1 MIENII
7 ESCQATIDSKIST
20 IKSTRSNGS
29 SSQSNAQLQQQTYES
44 IIIPEANKILAE
56 LNKLPSTSWPK
67 KLTIS
72 KSIDIY
78 VEALAIHLLYTY
90 SKHIK
95 FNYPLHCVVNVLI
108 KRPFLINIVQCG
120 KNLNEWK
127 EYSKELLNEI
137 SMMYGDTSSS
147 KKINDLRSMLSQKYI
162 ESPSSIH
169 SFHYLTGFSYESET
183 TGITGEELLNKLS
196 ESISKDTIFISINV
210 SYNLQNVKS
219 IIVYQEIPKFREKL
233 LNIDTIDKFNPFY
246 QPKHIRRA
254 ETEYD
259 LFDSKFNKID
269 KLPLIQYSSQRNES
283 VKPMIQ
289 QFKSNENLKQIEN
302 QMSENVNEN
311 QTNEIEN
318 QTNEIENSKQ
328 IENEKIEN
336 ENQNKSIKNLVNTSS
351 GFKAFVVLC
360 YNDSETPLQCHYS
373 LANFGSFKYLSY
385 KEAKDFIDHKILASV
400 DSEIF
405 DNYLKEEYYNEISS
419 EKKDPND
426 LKKDYTALMQRV
438 REAFNNSTKF
448 TFADKLD
455 VSGIIDPHEI
465 PFFKIYLS
473 KVKTLEPYDIQTLLN
488 YVLSYIYPDLLVSSS
503 SL

>member
-20 IKSTRSNGS
+20 IKSAGS
-29 SSQSNAQLQQQTYES
+29 TPQSNTQLQQQTYES
-44 IIIPEANKILAE
+44 IVIPEANKILAE

-108 KRPFLINIVQCG
+108 KRPFLISIVQCG

-147 KKINDLRSMLSQKYI
+147 KKINDLRTMLSQKYI

-169 SFHYLTGFSYESET
+169 SFHYLTGFSYESGT

-210 SYNLQNVKS
+210 SYNLRNVRS

-246 QPKHIRRA
+246 QPKHIHRA

-269 KLPLIQYSSQRNES
+269 KLPTIQNSSHQY
-283 VKPMIQ
+283 
-289 QFKSNENLKQIEN
+289 KSNENSKQ
-302 QMSENVNEN
+302 NEN
-311 QTNEIEN
+311 QTSDNVNEKNEI
-318 QTNEIENSKQ
+318 
-328 IENEKIEN
+328 
-336 ENQNKSIKNLVNTSS
+336 ENQNKSIKNLTNISS
-351 GFKAFVVLC
+351 GFKAFVILC

-373 LANFGSFKYLSY
+373 LANFGPFKYLSY
-385 KEAKDFIDHKILASV
+385 KEAKDFIDHKIITSV

-438 REAFNNSTKF
+438 REAFNSSTKF

-455 VSGIIDPHEI
+455 VSGIIDPHEV

>member
-7 ESCQATIDSKIST
+7 ESCQATIDSKISI
-20 IKSTRSNGS
+20 IKSAGS
-29 SSQSNAQLQQQTYES
+29 TPQSNTQLQQQTYES
-44 IIIPEANKILAE
+44 IVIPEANKILAE

-169 SFHYLTGFSYESET
+169 SFHYLTGFSYESGT
-183 TGITGEELLNKLS
+183 TGIIGEELLNKLS
-196 ESISKDTIFISINV
+196 ESITKDTIFISINV
-210 SYNLQNVKS
+210 SYNLQNVRS

-233 LNIDTIDKFNPFY
+233 LNIDTIAKFNPFY
-246 QPKHIRRA
+246 QPKHIHRA

-269 KLPLIQYSSQRNES
+269 KLPSIQAPPQRTES

-289 QFKSNENLKQIEN
+289 NSSQPSESNENQT
-302 QMSENVNEN
+302 SENVNEKN
-311 QTNEIEN
+311 KIEIE
-318 QTNEIENSKQ
+318 I
-328 IENEKIEN
+328 
-336 ENQNKSIKNLVNTSS
+336 ENQNKSIKNLVNVSS
-351 GFKAFVVLC
+351 GFKAFVILC

-385 KEAKDFIDHKILASV
+385 KEAKDFIDHKILTSV

-455 VSGIIDPHEI
+455 VSGIIDPHEV

-473 KVKTLEPYDIQTLLN
+473 RVKTLEPYDIQTLLN
-488 YVLSYIYPDLLVSSS
+488 YVLSYVYPDLLVSSS